1 MSFLDQAR
9 YQRYAPKSKINH
21 LFITGFGRSGTT
33 FLVSLMRRCGLNT
46 GFPLNQELAV
56 SATKGGGEWHV
67 PQGNRPW
74 PEDNEFKLE
83 MKRLDVEIQKL
94 DVKDRAS
101 ARAMGVAKGFM
112 PQVVLSSIFVCGFIY
127 VLGVLFQGE
136 SVNESMMEPAMY
148 VLGILSAG
156 IIQIMNFWFGS
167 SSGSKD
173 KTKAMTMIA
182 ENGAR

>member
-1 MSFLDQAR
+1 MNLKDFDWKRTLATV
-9 YQRYAPKSKINH
+9 APVLASALGSPMAGVAVKMATDA
-21 LFITGFGRSGTT
+21 LGFNNGSEDDLAMAVASGDPQ
-33 FLVSLMRRCGLNT
+33 V
-46 GFPLNQELAV
+46 LATLKQV
-56 SATKGGGEWHV
+56 
-67 PQGNRPW
+67 
-74 PEDNEFKLE
+74 DNEFKLE